1 MFQLT
6 ILTASESL
14 IWSGVVVNDPV
25 SSSFIRSIGVDPL
38 KHEGSMFG
46 SLAGLRRISPE
57 PIENGCEIER
67 YDDTTVNAQRSLPVE
82 RDQKLSR
89 GLVFGNAHSGPAFAE
104 GILCALGQCECEI
117 GRGLPRGVPT
127 L

>member
-1 MFQLT
+1 LVH
-6 ILTASESL
+6 SL
-14 IWSGVVVNDPV
+14 DCGE
-25 SSSFIRSIGVDPL
+25 F
-38 KHEGSMFG
+38 
-46 SLAGLRRISPE
+46 LRE

-104 GILCALGQCECEI
+104 GILCALGQCEREI
-117 GRGLPRGVPT
+117 GRSLPRGVPA